1 MIMENSTAI
10 KGCEY
15 AAQAID
21 KIARETPN
29 ASARKA
35 IAGGVLA
42 FGNYTDAAKVL
53 WFEYLNR
60 GCPRRA

>member
-1 MIMENSTAI
+1 MQNSTEI
-10 KGCEY
+10 KGYEY
-15 AAQAID
+15 ATQAID
-21 KIARETPN
+21 KIARETPS

-53 WFEYLNR
+53 WLEYLNS

>member
-1 MIMENSTAI
+1 MKNSTEI
-10 KGCEY
+10 KDTAY

-29 ASARKA
+29 AKARKA

-53 WFEYLNR
+53 WLDYLNA
-60 GCPRRA
+60 GCPSRA